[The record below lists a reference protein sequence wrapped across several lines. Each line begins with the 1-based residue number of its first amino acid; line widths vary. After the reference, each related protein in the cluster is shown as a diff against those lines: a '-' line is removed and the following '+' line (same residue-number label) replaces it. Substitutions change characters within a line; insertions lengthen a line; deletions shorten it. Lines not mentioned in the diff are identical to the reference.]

1 MSRVRAAQ
9 IGQLFKIFQILGTPC
24 EATWQGVEGM
34 PCWQAHFPQWH
45 PCDLAEVRLSSA
57 LCLLGAS
64 QRAEASCRPRQ
75 QGYFCCLGL
84 QSPTGTSLIRLKW
97 RAS

>member
-45 PCDLAEVRLSSA
+45 PCDLAEVRLSTVLLHFAFRVQASA
-57 LCLLGAS
+57 LRPPAGLGS
-64 QRAEASCRPRQ
+64 K
-75 QGYFCCLGL
+75 
-84 QSPTGTSLIRLKW
+84 GTST
-97 RAS
+97 A